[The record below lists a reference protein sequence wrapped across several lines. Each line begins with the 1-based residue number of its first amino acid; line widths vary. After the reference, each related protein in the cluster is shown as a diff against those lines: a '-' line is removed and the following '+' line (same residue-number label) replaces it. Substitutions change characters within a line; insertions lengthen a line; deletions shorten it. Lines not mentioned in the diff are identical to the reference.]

1 MICLRCGCCC
11 TNLDVVIINP
21 RSIRPDGTVDP
32 DDRDCVVFKPA
43 GRKCPHLA
51 YRDEK
56 AICTIH
62 HLPCYE
68 GTPCDQFEQFGPAD
82 AVCMLGSYF
91 KSIGSQM

>member
-32 DDRDCVVFKPA
+32 DDRDCVIFKPA

-51 YRDEK
+51 YREK
-56 AICTIH
+56 KTICTIH
-62 HLPCYE
+62 HLLCYE
-68 GTPCDQFEQFGPAD
+68 GTPCDQFEQFGPAN

>member
-1 MICLRCGCCC
+1 
-11 TNLDVVIINP
+11 LDVVIINP

-32 DDRDCVVFKPA
+32 DDRDCVIFKPA

-51 YRDEK
+51 YREEK

-62 HLPCYE
+62 HLLCYE
-68 GTPCDQFEQFGPAD
+68 GTPCDQFEQFGPED

>member
-1 MICLRCGCCC
+1 MICLRCGYCC
-11 TNLDVVIINP
+11 THLDVVIVNP

-32 DDRDCVVFKPA
+32 EDREAIAFKPA
-43 GRKCPHLA
+43 GQRCPHIV

-62 HLPCYE
+62 HLSYYR
-68 GTPCDQFEQFGPAD
+68 GTPCDQFEQFGPMD

-91 KSIGSQM
+91 KLLQIP